1 MTVWHEKRGADLMLR
16 LGGAAL
22 LGCAWLL
29 GRWLWSLVRARP
41 PHDMTAPE
49 FLVGMVMFCCASLGA
64 AMVTLGRHLFDQVRI
79 SERWATR
86 MVAIPEKEKPVESV
100 RAGLSP

>member
-1 MTVWHEKRGADLMLR
+1 MIVWHEKRGADLMLR

-29 GRWLWSLVRARP
+29 GRWLWSLVRGYP
-41 PHDMTAPE
+41 PHDVTAPE
-49 FLVGMVMFCCASLGA
+49 FLVGMAMFCCASPGA
-64 AMVTLGRHLFDQVRI
+64 AMVALGRRLFDRVQI

-86 MVAIPEKEKPVESV
+86 IMTVSE
-100 RAGLSP
+100 